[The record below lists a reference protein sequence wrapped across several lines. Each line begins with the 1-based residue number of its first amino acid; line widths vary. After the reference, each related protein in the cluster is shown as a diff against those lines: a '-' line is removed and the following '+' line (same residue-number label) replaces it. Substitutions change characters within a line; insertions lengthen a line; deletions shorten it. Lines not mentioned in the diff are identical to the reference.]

1 MSRRTN
7 VTRQAIQAGDTDR
20 DWSID
25 PIESTEPETQMTNFP
40 NTAVQNITSTAGSLL
55 SSPKDYNKWVQIVL
69 RTIRPLGFE
78 RLLNIGLLRP
88 KRTDERAPSWKKSSL
103 AIGSW
108 LLSTLSPD
116 IMTQLKYQEDSLI
129 FADEIYEAIHDFMI
143 GYGPYADLE
152 HWNSLRNL
160 KVDEFDLP
168 TDFIDQLMTQTAELR
183 DRGFTVSP
191 YGTLMTILYELSDD
205 YPTIKELTCKKLE
218 EKEIHASTFTNKDL
232 RREVNSILQQLKLVQ
247 KSKAGPGMSATSE
260 KFTEFK
266 NKPPPGVTDEDH
278 VTAQKKKGRPK
289 GKCGHCGY
297 GSHAAETC
305 YCLRPDLRSP
315 GWRPPRGIWAYKPH
329 DVPTE
334 ATAGD
339 VPDPP
344 DTKPPDTANMATG
357 YNDYMEELYTRD
369 FYA

>member
-55 SSPKDYNKWVQIVL
+55 SSPKDYNKWVQI
-69 RTIRPLGFE
+69 
-78 RLLNIGLLRP
+78 
-88 KRTDERAPSWKKSSL
+88 
-103 AIGSW
+103 
-108 LLSTLSPD
+108 
-116 IMTQLKYQEDSLI
+116 LKYQEDSLV

-218 EKEIHASTFTNKDL
+218 EKKIHASTFTNKDL

-334 ATAGD
+334 AQNTAGD

-357 YNDYMEELYTRD
+357 YNDYMEDVYTRD
-369 FYA
+369 FYV